1 MQFRTAESC
10 EDPVSPNTCLVL
22 ITSDKKSSTHFLE
35 FVSYDTMPITFVRE
49 KLTHYYFLTT
59 DHCIQDDDDDDNSLY
74 PEDTDVIQGYLNSL
88 PGMDPLK

>member
-1 MQFRTAESC
+1 
-10 EDPVSPNTCLVL
+10 
-22 ITSDKKSSTHFLE
+22 
-35 FVSYDTMPITFVRE
+35 MPITFVRE